1 MDNLFETINQFDNN
15 ITVAMNNSRLTIDL
29 NDRKDRYCTKEDG
42 DGECFPYEAV
52 VSSFFIKMLKYMNGD
67 DLKYKKLAEYI
78 ILSLFYKL
86 NQKKENEISNLNDFH
101 NKYIKGNEN
110 HIDKINGAGS
120 YNSYKNIINN
130 KKYLNTIDIK
140 EMSKFYVPLKS
151 LCKLYTEY
159 NKKKKNYTTCSQDAQ
174 DFAKHFEGLNQ
185 DSSITENI
193 SYREI
198 LSSLSIDYDDF
209 KNKCAKNCSYCN
221 DIPTLSEIKTP
232 PSSLMGSKLTSVL
245 LIFAA
250 ISISFGIAYKY
261 SLFGFDKRRQRQY
274 LRENL
279 KKIKNKMNY
288 YI

>member
-1 MDNLFETINQFDNN
+1 MDNLCEAIDQIDEKITLDTNGSKQLFHYNTGSYPYCINGEGGTQ
-15 ITVAMNNSRLTIDL
+15 
-29 NDRKDRYCTKEDG
+29 
-42 DGECFPYEAV
+42 ECFSYEV
-52 VSSFFIKMLKYMNGD
+52 IVSSLFIKMVNHFMKGD
-67 DLKYKKLAEYI
+67 DLKNNKLAEYA
-78 ILSLFYKL
+78 ILWLCYKL
-86 NQKKENEISNLNDFH
+86 NKKKENEISNLNDFH

-159 NKKKKNYTTCSQDAQ
+159 SKKKKNYTTCSQDAQ
-174 DFAKHFEGLNQ
+174 DFAKHFEDLNQ

-209 KNKCAKNCSYCN
+209 KNECAKNCSYCN

-232 PSSLMGSKLTSVL
+232 PSSSIASKLIPVL
-245 LIFAA
+245 LTC
-250 ISISFGIAYKY
+250 SISFFLGIAYKY

-279 KKIKNKMNY
+279 KK
-288 YI
+288 